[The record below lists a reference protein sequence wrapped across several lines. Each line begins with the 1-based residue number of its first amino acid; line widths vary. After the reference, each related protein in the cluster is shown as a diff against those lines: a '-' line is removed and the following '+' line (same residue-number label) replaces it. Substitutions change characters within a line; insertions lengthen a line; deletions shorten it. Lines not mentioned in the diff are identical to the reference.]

1 MVFYQLDVLNQ
12 RTELV
17 EPSSH
22 IIAVYQDKE
31 TKIDEAF
38 RFLKSGLDKNEIVMP
53 ITDEISKDSIRKKM
67 KKEWNVNVKELESSN
82 NIIIR
87 TAPEWYF
94 PYGIPS
100 AERIIP
106 RWLALTEIA
115 RVKNKSGVRVFGDTG
130 AFFRCGYAKEL
141 VDYESTLEQKF
152 SMTFTAICAY
162 DSKNMESLSPE
173 QLETLYMHHG
183 IVWK

>member
-1 MVFYQLDVLNQ
+1 M
-12 RTELV
+12 
-17 EPSSH
+17 EPLSH

-38 RFLKSGLDKNEIVMP
+38 RFLKSGLDKNEIVML
-53 ITDEISKDSIRKKM
+53 ITDEISKDNIRKKM
-67 KKEWNVNVKELESSN
+67 KKEWNVNVKALESSY

-94 PYGIPS
+94 PHGIPS

-106 RWLALTEIA
+106 RWLALNEIA
-115 RVKNKSGVRVFGDTG
+115 HVKNKSGVRVFGDTA
-130 AFFRCGYAKEL
+130 AFFRSGYTKEL
-141 VDYESTLEQKF
+141 VNYESTLEQKF
-152 SMTFTAICAY
+152 SISFTAICAY
-162 DSKNMESLSPE
+162 DSKNIESLSSE
-173 QLETLYMHHG
+173 QLEALHMHHG